1 MLNTNR
7 LSQKAISGSFTPEF
21 FAFLAASG
29 LLLFPVQF
37 GLQLQGFIYGIQFDL
52 WRICVFLLLY
62 SVLLKCLLTKNP
74 LRLSISSVDKWV
86 YVFCGIFIASVFWS
100 LYPLHSARQAVDIAI
115 NLLFYIAL
123 INILAESHA
132 RTRFWSIWLMST
144 PWINGFLT
152 LFYFIAYGGL
162 RAASVSGD
170 PIDISNL
177 LAVTSIMSIPILWAS
192 TNLAGPL
199 LRRINSFGLII
210 ALLIVFFSQS
220 RAGIFTSAFVMIA
233 TAFLLA
239 RQGIIGFFKVVF
251 ITVLIGLLALI
262 FSKSYLVTQTYDEI
276 IKRVHKTV
284 FTSSIQEAR
293 SIGQD
298 IGRAHMYDATKTIL
312 RDDPLLGIGVRSLK
326 PYIEERF
333 DLPRGWIAHGFPI
346 EILTN
351 VGLIG
356 AIPFIILMYTIF
368 RQLGTASLPLTS
380 RGKRE
385 NIYNTMLIVSFLGF
399 MLHSLFRP
407 VILEPYFYTFCAIFS
422 TNLKQLKGFH

>member
-1 MLNTNR
+1 M
-7 LSQKAISGSFTPEF
+7 
-21 FAFLAASG
+21 
-29 LLLFPVQF
+29 
-37 GLQLQGFIYGIQFDL
+37 
-52 WRICVFLLLY
+52 C
-62 SVLLKCLLTKNP
+62 
-74 LRLSISSVDKWV
+74 
-86 YVFCGIFIASVFWS
+86 
-100 LYPLHSARQAVDIAI
+100 
-115 NLLFYIAL
+115 
-123 INILAESHA
+123 
-132 RTRFWSIWLMST
+132 T
-144 PWINGFLT
+144 PWINGLLT
-152 LFYFIAYGGL
+152 LFYFIVYGGL

-177 LAVTSIMSIPILWAS
+177 LAVTSIMSIPILWVS

-239 RQGIIGFFKVVF
+239 RQGIIGFFKVAF

-262 FSKSYLVTQTYDEI
+262 FSKSYLVAQTYDEI
-276 IKRVHKTV
+276 MKRVHKTV
-284 FTSSIQEAR
+284 VTSSIQEAR

-312 RDDPLLGIGVRSLK
+312 RDDPFLGIGLRSLK

-368 RQLGTASLPLTS
+368 RQLATASSPLTS
-380 RGKRE
+380 RGNGV
-385 NIYNTMLIVSFLGF
+385 NIYTTALTVSFLGF
-399 MLHSLFRP
+399 LLHSLFRP
-407 VILEPYFYTFCAIFS
+407 VILEPYLYTFCAIFS
-422 TNLKQLKGFH
+422 ASLKQLKASH